1 MKLYEILFFS
11 ENNDAVFL
19 RAKDKVKAS
28 LDAHGCVIEKE
39 EDFGVKELAYDIGK
53 VRDGHYYFYHFKAE
67 PKVISGIESELKHD
81 ANILRSMIIALGK

>member
-11 ENNDAVFL
+11 ENNDAVFM

-28 LDAHGCVIEKE
+28 LDAHKCTIEKE

-53 VRDGHYYFYHFKAE
+53 IRDGHYYFYHFRAE
-67 PKVISGIESELKHD
+67 PKAIAAIEHELKLD
-81 ANILRSMIIALGK
+81 SNILRSMIIVLGN